1 MSKHANRSHQT
12 GRTEPL
18 LPRDDRPRVL
28 ITGACRGVGRACA
41 EALARCGTELILCD
55 NDAGSLSETTKE
67 LGAVGRFCDVASEA
81 SVAVFAAD
89 ILEQYETLDMV
100 INAAGGGYERTL
112 GMYRVSR
119 ALLPAL
125 RRGTHNNLL
134 LNIPPEEKDADAAIF
149 PYASSEQAFHRLSAA
164 LAAETRGTA
173 ISVLIGDP
181 ISRRVSQV
189 LPDPDAG
196 SLAETCELRRGEG
209 VATGA
214 FAAQIASL
222 FDAPKPSASLGRRR
236 AAG

>member
-1 MSKHANRSHQT
+1 
-12 GRTEPL
+12 
-18 LPRDDRPRVL
+18 
-28 ITGACRGVGRACA
+28 
-41 EALARCGTELILCD
+41 
-55 NDAGSLSETTKE
+55 
-67 LGAVGRFCDVASEA
+67 
-81 SVAVFAAD
+81 
-89 ILEQYETLDMV
+89 MV

-134 LNIPPEEKDADAAIF
+134 LNIPPAEKDAEAAIF
-149 PYASSEQAFHRLSAA
+149 PYASSRTGLPSPVRG

-196 SLAETCELRRGEG
+196 TLAETSELRR
-209 VATGA
+209 ADSISTGA
-214 FAAQIASL
+214 LASQIASL
-222 FDAPKPSASLGRRR
+222 IEEPSLSASSARRR
-236 AAG
+236 NAG

>member
-1 MSKHANRSHQT
+1 MSKYANRPDRP
-12 GRTEPL
+12 GRAEASAPD
-18 LPRDDRPRVL
+18 DDRPRVL
-28 ITGACRGVGRACA
+28 ITGACRGIGRACA

-55 NDAGSLSETTKE
+55 NDASSLSEAATE

-81 SVAVFAAD
+81 SVAVFAAE
-89 ILEQYETLDMV
+89 ILERYPALDMV

-119 ALLPAL
+119 ALIPAL
-125 RRGTHNNLL
+125 RRGAHNNLL
-134 LNIPPEEKDADAAIF
+134 LNIPPSDKDADAAIF

-181 ISRRVSQV
+181 KNRRVSQV

-196 SLAETCELRRGEG
+196 TMSETREFRRTGSPSLSDLAS
-209 VATGA
+209 
-214 FAAQIASL
+214 QIASL
-222 FDAPKPSASLGRRR
+222 IEAPGRSAASGRRR
-236 AAG
+236 NAG

>member
-12 GRTEPL
+12 GRTERL
-18 LPRDDRPRVL
+18 LPREDRPRVL

-55 NDAGSLSETTKE
+55 IDAGSLSETTKE

-134 LNIPPEEKDADAAIF
+134 LNIPPAEKDADAAIF
-149 PYASSEQAFHRLSAA
+149 PYASSEQAFQRLSAA

-181 ISRRVSQV
+181 KSRRVSQV

-196 SLAETCELRRGEG
+196 SMAETCEVRRSNSASEG
-209 VATGA
+209 ALA
-214 FAAQIASL
+214 SQIASL
-222 FDAPKPSASLGRRR
+222 IEEPQLSSPNWLRN
-236 AAG
+236 AG

>member
-1 MSKHANRSHQT
+1 MSKHENRPGPQ
-12 GRTEPL
+12 GRAEAPV
-18 LPRDDRPRVL
+18 PKDRPRVL

-55 NDAGSLSETTKE
+55 NDAKALTEATRT

-89 ILEQYETLDMV
+89 ILEQYPTLDMV

-134 LNIPPEEKDADAAIF
+134 LNIPPADKDADAAIF

-181 ISRRVSQV
+181 NSRRVSQV
-189 LPDPDAG
+189 LPNPDAG
-196 SLAETCELRRGEG
+196 SSADTCDFRRSEGEPDRALAS
-209 VATGA
+209 
-214 FAAQIASL
+214 QIASL
-222 FDAPKPSASLGRRR
+222 IELPRQPEAIERRR
-236 AAG
+236 KAG

>member
-55 NDAGSLSETTKE
+55 NDAGSLSETAKE

-89 ILEQYETLDMV
+89 ILEQYEALDMV

-134 LNIPPEEKDADAAIF
+134 LNIPPADKDADAAIF

-181 ISRRVSQV
+181 KTRRVSQV

-196 SLAETCELRRGEG
+196 LFVETCEFRRSN
-209 VATGA
+209 GA
-214 FAAQIASL
+214 GAGALAAQIASL
-222 FDAPKPSASLGRRR
+222 IEEPKLPASPARRR
-236 AAG
+236 TAG

>member
-1 MSKHANRSHQT
+1 MQT
-12 GRTEPL
+12 VTGGPGGTSSSVPV
-18 LPRDDRPRVL
+18 DDRPRVL

-55 NDAGSLSETTKE
+55 NDAGALSETAQQ
-67 LGAVGRFCDVASEA
+67 LVAVGRFCDVASEA

-89 ILEQYETLDMV
+89 ILEQYPALDML

-125 RRGTHNNLL
+125 RCGTHNNLL
-134 LNIPPEEKDADAAIF
+134 LNIPPSDEDAATAIF
-149 PYASSEQAFHRLSAA
+149 PYASSVQAFHRLSSA

-181 ISRRVSQV
+181 GSRRVSQV

-196 SLAETCELRRGEG
+196 TLVHTSEIRRTTDNSIGTLASRVAALIEGPLRSAETG
-209 VATGA
+209 
-214 FAAQIASL
+214 
-222 FDAPKPSASLGRRR
+222 GRR
-236 AAG
+236 AG

>member
-1 MSKHANRSHQT
+1 MSKFATRPDRP
-12 GRTEPL
+12 GRTETPV
-18 LPRDDRPRVL
+18 PEDRPRVL

-41 EALARCGTELILCD
+41 EALAQCGTELILCD
-55 NDAGSLSETTKE
+55 NDSTSLGETTRA

-89 ILEQYETLDMV
+89 ILEHFETLDMV

-125 RRGTHNNLL
+125 RRGAHNNLL
-134 LNIPPEEKDADAAIF
+134 LNIPPAEKDADTAIF
-149 PYASSEQAFHRLSAA
+149 PYASSGQAFHRLSAA
-164 LAAETRGTA
+164 LAAETRGSA

-189 LPDPDAG
+189 LPNPDAG
-196 SLAETCELRRGEG
+196 ILAETSELRRAQGG
-209 VATGA
+209 SAGA
-214 FAAQIASL
+214 LALQIASL
-222 FDAPKPSASLGRRR
+222 IEEPMLSASSGRRR
-236 AAG
+236 NAG